1 MEKEIPKYLTYT
13 LQFLFP
19 RSEKHRKIALT
30 ILLEIRNRQ
39 HTSNKYNS
47 AEYHDFC
54 KKHGIKEYSY
64 QTVLS
69 KLREPIEDIE
79 GFSLVLK
86 KGGHHEGEFTISTD
100 FWDSLVKELHEF
112 LASGK

>member
-1 MEKEIPKYLTYT
+1 MVCIYLYVNI
-13 LQFLFP
+13 
-19 RSEKHRKIALT
+19 S
-30 ILLEIRNRQ
+30 LLLSIIQQNIM
-39 HTSNKYNS
+39 N
-47 AEYHDFC
+47 FV

-64 QTVLS
+64 QTILS

-86 KGGHHEGEFTISTD
+86 KGGHHEGEYTISTS

-112 LASGK
+112 LGSGK